1 MAAGGGGAAAANPRA
16 TTAAEA
22 PAKTLRGYQS
32 RIANKCLHD
41 NTIVVLPTGS
51 GKTLLAAEV
60 IKRLGPPALFL
71 VPTCLL
77 VDQQAE
83 ALGSWTGL
91 SVAKYRGG
99 AGLPP
104 STFKILVST
113 PQAFRTAQQNGI
125 GHLQWSAFR
134 VVIFDEVHHVLKDHP
149 YRKLALSLR
158 RSSLTPPPAAAAA
171 AGPSSHPR
179 VVGLTA
185 SYSYA
190 VGDAKTKASLTRM
203 CHELRIT
210 TTETATRQEL
220 EASGYHATGAAAE
233 VLLGPRPD
241 SAGTTDDAA
250 PAGVVPEADRKP
262 HEMGTT
268 FFRREAKGT
277 STAFTRLLMACVRG
291 MEEATAA
298 AAAAAAEAAQAA
310 APSSQP
316 RQTLLF
322 ASPMPP
328 SGDLAP
334 REWGAYT
341 HKLALKAAG
350 GGGGGGGGAKI
361 LETAAGRGIRGGG
374 GFPGKSVTKRCTRCG
389 IDANAGQPR
398 RSSARPTLHL
408 LLAELEHWY
417 EAVKVLV
424 VSWEEREDDAATIL
438 DMFGCTGSP
447 SDRAASEAV
456 WPGDVRQKI
465 SAFWEAVPGTFPRY
479 EKLKNVLLDK
489 YDHHGGD
496 GSSSGGGGGGGKKG
510 FRGIVFVVQRVT
522 THVLAH
528 AIAADPRMAPRFSAA
543 CLYAS
548 SSPATASL
556 SVTKAQAQ
564 ASIEAFRSGSVNL
577 LLATVVAEE
586 GMDVPKANCVVRYDA
601 MVHAVSMVQGRG
613 RAREEDS
620 SFVVLSERPDR
631 TTADLEAV
639 ERQQQR
645 LVRGFRPPA
654 AGSAAA
660 AAGDAALVVAQ
671 RARERGACEALLG
684 AAAAQGGGGGGA
696 LSAINFFAQKTKA
709 ALEDGWSKGAG
720 GQWVCT
726 LSYESPLRELHATG
740 TAPGKKAAKKLA
752 AAKLLAGL
760 REAVAA

>member
-1 MAAGGGGAAAANPRA
+1 MTAGGGAAAGAPRA
-16 TTAAEA
+16 TAADA

-51 GKTLLAAEV
+51 GKTLLAAEA

-71 VPTCLL
+71 VPTHLL

-83 ALGSWTGL
+83 ALASWTGL
-91 SVAKYRGG
+91 NVAKYRGG

-158 RSSLTPPPAAAAA
+158 RSSLTPPPPASAA
-171 AGPSSHPR
+171 AGSSSHPR

-190 VGDAKTKASLTRM
+190 VGDAKTEASLTRM

-220 EASGYHATGAAAE
+220 EASGYHATGTAAE
-233 VLLGPRPD
+233 VLLDPPPD
-241 SAGTTDDAA
+241 STGTTADAA

-298 AAAAAAEAAQAA
+298 AAAAQAA

-316 RQTLLF
+316 HQTLLF
-322 ASPMPP
+322 SSPMPP
-328 SGDLAP
+328 FGNLAP
-334 REWGAYT
+334 REWGAYA
-341 HKLALKAAG
+341 HKLAVKAGGSG
-350 GGGGGGGGAKI
+350 GGGGDEMP
-361 LETAAGRGIRGGG
+361 ETAAGRGIGGEG
-374 GFPGKSVTKRCTRCG
+374 GFPGNSVTKRCTRCG
-389 IDANAGQPR
+389 IDANAGHPR

-417 EAVKVLV
+417 EAVKTMV
-424 VSWEEREDDAATIL
+424 VSWEEREDDVATIL
-438 DMFGCTGSP
+438 DMFGCTGAP
-447 SDRAASEAV
+447 SHRAASEAV

-496 GSSSGGGGGGGKKG
+496 GSSSSSSSGGGGGGKKG

-528 AIAADPRMAPRFSAA
+528 VIAADPRLAPRFSAA

-660 AAGDAALVVAQ
+660 GDAALVAAQ
-671 RARERGACEALLG
+671 RSRERVAREALG

-696 LSAINFFAQKTKA
+696 LSGINFFAQKTRA
-709 ALEDGWSKGAG
+709 ALENGWSKGAG

-740 TAPGKKAAKKLA
+740 TASGKKAAKKLA
-752 AAKLLAGL
+752 AAKLLADL

>member
-1 MAAGGGGAAAANPRA
+1 
-16 TTAAEA
+16 
-22 PAKTLRGYQS
+22 
-32 RIANKCLHD
+32 
-41 NTIVVLPTGS
+41 
-51 GKTLLAAEV
+51 
-60 IKRLGPPALFL
+60 
-71 VPTCLL
+71 
-77 VDQQAE
+77 
-83 ALGSWTGL
+83 
-91 SVAKYRGG
+91 
-99 AGLPP
+99 
-104 STFKILVST
+104 
-113 PQAFRTAQQNGI
+113 
-125 GHLQWSAFR
+125 
-134 VVIFDEVHHVLKDHP
+134 
-149 YRKLALSLR
+149 
-158 RSSLTPPPAAAAA
+158 
-171 AGPSSHPR
+171 
-179 VVGLTA
+179 
-185 SYSYA
+185 
-190 VGDAKTKASLTRM
+190 
-203 CHELRIT
+203 
-210 TTETATRQEL
+210 
-220 EASGYHATGAAAE
+220 
-233 VLLGPRPD
+233 
-241 SAGTTDDAA
+241 
-250 PAGVVPEADRKP
+250 
-262 HEMGTT
+262 
-268 FFRREAKGT
+268 
-277 STAFTRLLMACVRG
+277 
-291 MEEATAA
+291 
-298 AAAAAAEAAQAA
+298 
-310 APSSQP
+310 
-316 RQTLLF
+316 
-322 ASPMPP
+322 MPP
-328 SGDLAP
+328 SGNLAP
-334 REWGAYT
+334 REWGAYA
-341 HKLALKAAG
+341 HKLALKA
-350 GGGGGGGGAKI
+350 GGGGGAKI
-361 LETAAGRGIRGGG
+361 PETAAGCGIGGG
-374 GFPGKSVTKRCTRCG
+374 GNFPGNSVTKRCTRCG
-389 IDANAGQPR
+389 IDANAGQPQ

-417 EAVKVLV
+417 EAVKTMV

-447 SDRAASEAV
+447 SHRAASEAV

-465 SAFWEAVPGTFPRY
+465 SAFWEAVPGSFPRY

-496 GSSSGGGGGGGKKG
+496 GSSSSSGGGGGGGGKKG

-528 AIAADPRMAPRFSAA
+528 AIATDPRLAPRFSAA

-548 SSPATASL
+548 SSAATASL

-586 GMDVPKANCVVRYDA
+586 GMDIPKANCVVRYDA

-660 AAGDAALVVAQ
+660 AAGDAALVAAQ
-671 RARERGACEALLG
+671 RARERGAREALLG

-740 TAPGKKAAKKLA
+740 AAPGKKAAKKLA

>member
-1 MAAGGGGAAAANPRA
+1 
-16 TTAAEA
+16 
-22 PAKTLRGYQS
+22 
-32 RIANKCLHD
+32 
-41 NTIVVLPTGS
+41 
-51 GKTLLAAEV
+51 
-60 IKRLGPPALFL
+60 
-71 VPTCLL
+71 
-77 VDQQAE
+77 
-83 ALGSWTGL
+83 
-91 SVAKYRGG
+91 
-99 AGLPP
+99 
-104 STFKILVST
+104 
-113 PQAFRTAQQNGI
+113 
-125 GHLQWSAFR
+125 
-134 VVIFDEVHHVLKDHP
+134 
-149 YRKLALSLR
+149 
-158 RSSLTPPPAAAAA
+158 
-171 AGPSSHPR
+171 
-179 VVGLTA
+179 
-185 SYSYA
+185 
-190 VGDAKTKASLTRM
+190 M

-220 EASGYHATGAAAE
+220 EASGYHAAGAAAE
-233 VLLGPRPD
+233 VLLEPRPD
-241 SAGTTDDAA
+241 SAGTAGTADDAA
-250 PAGVVPEADRKP
+250 PAGVVPGADRKP

-291 MEEATAA
+291 MEEVTVAA
-298 AAAAAAEAAQAA
+298 AAAQAA

-328 SGDLAP
+328 SGNLAP
-334 REWGAYT
+334 REWGTYA
-341 HKLALKAAG
+341 HKLALKAG
-350 GGGGGGGGAKI
+350 GGGGGGGGSGGGGAKMP
-361 LETAAGRGIRGGG
+361 ETTAGRGIGGEG
-374 GFPGKSVTKRCTRCG
+374 GFLGNSVTTRCTRCG

-417 EAVKVLV
+417 EAVKTMV

-447 SDRAASEAV
+447 SHRAAPEAV

-465 SAFWEAVPGTFPRY
+465 LAFWEAVPGRFPRY

-496 GSSSGGGGGGGKKG
+496 GTSSGGGGGPGGKKG

-528 AIAADPRMAPRFSAA
+528 AIAVDPRLAPRFSTA

-586 GMDVPKANCVVRYDA
+586 GMDIPKANCVVRYDA

-620 SFVVLSERPDR
+620 SFVVLRERPDR
-631 TTADLEAV
+631 TTAYLEAV

-645 LVRGFRPPA
+645 LVRCFRPSA

-660 AAGDAALVVAQ
+660 AAGDAALVAAQ
-671 RARERGACEALLG
+671 RARERGAHEALLG
-684 AAAAQGGGGGGA
+684 AAAAKGGGGGGA

-709 ALEDGWSKGAG
+709 ALEDGWSNGAG

-752 AAKLLAGL
+752 AAKLLADL
-760 REAVAA
+760 LQAVAT

>member
-1 MAAGGGGAAAANPRA
+1 
-16 TTAAEA
+16 
-22 PAKTLRGYQS
+22 
-32 RIANKCLHD
+32 
-41 NTIVVLPTGS
+41 
-51 GKTLLAAEV
+51 
-60 IKRLGPPALFL
+60 
-71 VPTCLL
+71 
-77 VDQQAE
+77 
-83 ALGSWTGL
+83 
-91 SVAKYRGG
+91 
-99 AGLPP
+99 
-104 STFKILVST
+104 
-113 PQAFRTAQQNGI
+113 
-125 GHLQWSAFR
+125 
-134 VVIFDEVHHVLKDHP
+134 
-149 YRKLALSLR
+149 
-158 RSSLTPPPAAAAA
+158 
-171 AGPSSHPR
+171 
-179 VVGLTA
+179 
-185 SYSYA
+185 
-190 VGDAKTKASLTRM
+190 M

-233 VLLGPRPD
+233 VLLDPRPH
-241 SAGTTDDAA
+241 SAGTADDAA
-250 PAGVVPEADRKP
+250 PAGVVPRADRKP

-277 STAFTRLLMACVRG
+277 STAFTRLLMACVRD

-298 AAAAAAEAAQAA
+298 AAAAQAVG
-310 APSSQP
+310 PSSQP

-328 SGDLAP
+328 SGNLAP
-334 REWGAYT
+334 REWGAYA
-341 HKLALKAAG
+341 HKLALKA

-361 LETAAGRGIRGGG
+361 PETAAGRGIGGEG
-374 GFPGKSVTKRCTRCG
+374 VVPGNSVTTRCTRCG
-389 IDANAGQPR
+389 IEANAGQPR

-417 EAVKVLV
+417 EAVKTMV
-424 VSWEEREDDAATIL
+424 VSWEEREDDATTIL

-447 SDRAASEAV
+447 SHRAASEAV

-465 SAFWEAVPGTFPRY
+465 SAFWEAVPERFPRY

-496 GSSSGGGGGGGKKG
+496 GSSSGGGGGGKKG

-528 AIAADPRMAPRFSAA
+528 AIAVDPRLAPRFSAA

-586 GMDVPKANCVVRYDA
+586 GMDIPKANCVVRYDA
-601 MVHAVSMVQGRG
+601 MVHVVSMVQGRG

-620 SFVVLSERPDR
+620 SFVVLRERPDR

-660 AAGDAALVVAQ
+660 TAGDAALVAAQ
-671 RARERGACEALLG
+671 RARERGAHEALLG

-709 ALEDGWSKGAG
+709 ALENGWSNGAG

-752 AAKLLAGL
+752 AAKLLADL
-760 REAVAA
+760 LEAVAT

>member
-1 MAAGGGGAAAANPRA
+1 MATGGGP
-16 TTAAEA
+16 A
-22 PAKTLRGYQS
+22 PAMLRGYQS
-32 RIANKCLHD
+32 RIASTCEHD

-51 GKTLLAAEV
+51 GKTLIAAEV
-60 IKRLGPPALFL
+60 IKRLEPPALFL

-113 PQAFRTAQQNGI
+113 PQAFRTAQLNGI
-125 GHLQWSAFR
+125 EHLQWSAFR

-158 RSSLTPPPAAAAA
+158 RSSLTPPPPAAAS
-171 AGPSSHPR
+171 GSSSHPR

-203 CHELRIT
+203 CHELCIT

-241 SAGTTDDAA
+241 SAGTTTDKA
-250 PAGVVPEADRKP
+250 PVGVVPEADRKP
-262 HEMGTT
+262 HEMGNT

-277 STAFTRLLMACVRG
+277 STAFTRLLMACVRS

-298 AAAAAAEAAQAA
+298 AAAAAAQAA
-310 APSSQP
+310 APSSQQP

-328 SGDLAP
+328 SGNLAP
-334 REWGAYT
+334 REWGAYA
-341 HKLALKAAG
+341 HKLALKAG
-350 GGGGGGGGAKI
+350 GGGGSGGGGGGAMMPMA
-361 LETAAGRGIRGGG
+361 AAGRGIGGRG
-374 GFPGKSVTKRCTRCG
+374 GFPRDSARKRCTRCG

-398 RSSARPTLHL
+398 RRSSTQPTLHL

-417 EAVKVLV
+417 EAVKTMV

-438 DMFGCTGSP
+438 DMFGCTGS
-447 SDRAASEAV
+447 ASHSPACEAI
-456 WPGDVRQKI
+456 WPEDVRQKI
-465 SAFWEAVPGTFPRY
+465 SAFWEAVPATFPRY

-496 GSSSGGGGGGGKKG
+496 GSSSSSSSSDDGGHTGGKEKSDTSGKKG

-528 AIAADPRMAPRFSAA
+528 MIAADPRLAPRFSAA

-564 ASIEAFRSGSVNL
+564 ASVKAFRSGSVNL

-586 GMDVPKANCVVRYDA
+586 GMDIPKANCVVRYDA

-620 SFVVLSERPDR
+620 SFVVLRERPDR

-645 LVRGFRPPA
+645 LVRGFRPPS

-660 AAGDAALVVAQ
+660 GDAVLVAAQ
-671 RARERGACEALLG
+671 RSRERAAREALFG
-684 AAAAQGGGGGGA
+684 AADAAPGGGGGRTLNA
-696 LSAINFFAQKTKA
+696 VNHFAQKTKA
-709 ALEDGWSKGAG
+709 VLEGGWAKGAG

-760 REAVAA
+760 RVAVAA

>member
-1 MAAGGGGAAAANPRA
+1 MAAGRGAAAATPRA
-16 TTAAEA
+16 TAAKA

-51 GKTLLAAEV
+51 GKTLLAAEA

-71 VPTCLL
+71 VPTRLM

-91 SVAKYRGG
+91 SVTKYMGG

-113 PQAFRTAQQNGI
+113 PQAFKAAQQNGI

-158 RSSLTPPPAAAAA
+158 RSSLTPPPPASPAT
-171 AGPSSHPR
+171 GSSSHPR

-190 VGDAKTKASLTRM
+190 VGDAKIEASLTRL

-210 TTETATRQEL
+210 ATETATRQEL
-220 EASGYHATGAAAE
+220 EAGGYQAMGAAAE
-233 VLLGPRPD
+233 VLLDPRPD
-241 SAGTTDDAA
+241 SAGTTDDTA
-250 PAGVVPEADRKP
+250 PAGVVPEADQKP

-277 STAFTRLLMACVRG
+277 STAFTRLLMACVRS

-298 AAAAAAEAAQAA
+298 AAAAQAA
-310 APSSQP
+310 PPSSQP
-316 RQTLLF
+316 HQTLLF
-322 ASPMPP
+322 SSPMPP
-328 SGDLAP
+328 SGKLAP
-334 REWGAYT
+334 REWGAYA
-341 HKLALKAAG
+341 HKLALKAAAAAAA
-350 GGGGGGGGAKI
+350 GGGGGAKMP
-361 LETAAGRGIRGGG
+361 ETAAGRGMGGG
-374 GFPGKSVTKRCTRCG
+374 GDFTGNSVAKRCTRCG

-398 RSSARPTLHL
+398 RSSSRPTLHL

-417 EAVKVLV
+417 EAVKTMV

-447 SDRAASEAV
+447 SHRAASEAV
-456 WPGDVRQKI
+456 WPSDVRQKI
-465 SAFWEAVPGTFPRY
+465 SAFWEAVPRTFRRY
-479 EKLKNVLLDK
+479 DKLKNVLLDK

-496 GSSSGGGGGGGKKG
+496 GSSSGGGGGKKC

-528 AIAADPRMAPRFSAA
+528 VIAADPRLAPRFSAA

-586 GMDVPKANCVVRYDA
+586 GIDIPKANCVVRYDA
-601 MVHAVSMVQGRG
+601 MMHGVSMVQGRG

-645 LVRGFRPPA
+645 LVWGFRPPA

-660 AAGDAALVVAQ
+660 AASDAAIMAAQ
-671 RARERGACEALLG
+671 RLREHGARKALLG
-684 AAAAQGGGGGGA
+684 IAAAQGGGGGGA
-696 LSAINFFAQKTKA
+696 LSALNFFAQKTKA

-726 LSYESPLRELHATG
+726 LSYESPLRELRATG

-752 AAKLLAGL
+752 AAKLLAVL